1 MVLLLLYLRPGM
13 MVPWLQ
19 PLVLLVLLHG
29 LRVGLDDLELVGRVE
44 RVLAQRPHLLE
55 EGVRL
60 SCAQVQLSLHDE
72 RLERKNNNHI
82 TDKKENQIF
91 LIYI

>member
-1 MVLLLLYLRPGM
+1 M

-29 LRVGLDDLELVGRVE
+29 LRVGLDDLELVRRVE
-44 RVLAQRPHLLE
+44 RVLAEGAHLLE

-60 SCAQVQLSLHDE
+60 SRTQVQLSLHDE
-72 RLERKNNNHI
+72 RLEE
-82 TDKKENQIF
+82 DE
-91 LIYI
+91 

>member
-1 MVLLLLYLRPGM
+1 M

-29 LRVGLDDLELVGRVE
+29 LRVGLDDLELVGGIE
-44 RVLAQRPHLLE
+44 RVLAEGPHLLE

-60 SCAQVQLSLHDE
+60 SRTQVQLRLHDE
-72 RLERKNNNHI
+72 RLE
-82 TDKKENQIF
+82 EE
-91 LIYI
+91 

>member
-1 MVLLLLYLRPGM
+1 MVLFLLYLRPGM

-29 LRVGLDDLELVGRVE
+29 LRVGLDDLELVGGVE
-44 RVLAQRPHLLE
+44 RVLAERPHLLE

-60 SCAQVQLSLHDE
+60 SRTQVQLSLHDE
-72 RLERKNNNHI
+72 RLE
-82 TDKKENQIF
+82 EE
-91 LIYI
+91 